1 MRRPG
6 GPTRTPNTPSHTNT
20 MAAHDTLGWSAFDDD
35 LAARLMADHFD
46 HADASMVWLVRR
58 PGDVS
63 RGSPADAWEFEY
75 ANPSAMRVLGVSTLP
90 ALRAIPLPV
99 LAPSPELAQPFVS
112 RALTPKELLMAARI
126 VAERDGALDREL
138 TAALHPRF
146 VARRFA
152 IDGLEGV
159 QLVARHG
166 DLVEQAHREFERA
179 ANLMATYFEHAGV
192 EAFLK
197 DLDGR
202 YVFVNENFR
211 AAYGEGRDMIG
222 KTDYDL
228 IDADRAAR
236 YTAQDHQVRAA
247 DAALEFEGI
256 GGTDHD
262 RVFRVVKFPVRDAT
276 GQVRGIG
283 AVATDVTEAL
293 WSRAALAVSQEQ
305 FRLAFLHANEGMAT
319 IAIDGT
325 VERINARMCQMLDRE
340 PEEIVG
346 RKIYE
351 FYHPD
356 NEVPFDVKHTWVMRA
371 GSATFAETMRKRDGT
386 PAYIGTSVAL
396 VTDDRGEPRHFVVLC
411 VDESE
416 RRAVEAREREAEKLE
431 AIGQIAGSIAH
442 DINNLLGG
450 ILGYAELVKTSVGEP
465 AVAEQVDHVISA
477 ALRASDFTS
486 RLLSLAR
493 PADPVSERFDVNT
506 IVADVQQMLR
516 ARLDPEI
523 ELVTELHAPRAEVV
537 GNPHQVHGALLNL
550 GLNAGAA
557 ITGSGT
563 ITFRSETIGGSD
575 GDGDTVR
582 LTVADTGSGI
592 PNDQLPRIFDP
603 FFTTKADSRGTGLGL
618 TSVLAVA
625 HQHGGSV
632 GVDSTPGIGST
643 FTVDLPLA
651 PRPDAPTGEP
661 PTELPPG
668 TRVLVVDDDD
678 VVRFVVA
685 EALRQTG
692 CDVSE
697 AADGLDA
704 IAVLERLDAAGTL
717 PAVVL
722 FDLRMPRMGGAEL
735 FVVLRDRWPLLA
747 RVLMTGFSGDQAAE
761 ALREQGL
768 AGMIEKPFQRAELL
782 ATLATAV
789 TNGVAPRS

>member
-1 MRRPG
+1 
-6 GPTRTPNTPSHTNT
+6 

-46 HADASMVWLVRR
+46 HADASMAWLVRR
-58 PGDVS
+58 PGDAG
-63 RGSPADAWEFEY
+63 RRSPGDAWQFEY
-75 ANPSAMRVLGVSTLP
+75 ANPSAMRVLGVSTLT
-90 ALRAIPLPV
+90 ALRAIRLPV
-99 LAPSPELAQPFVS
+99 LAPPPDVAQPFVS
-112 RALTPKELLMAARI
+112 RALTPAELLMAARL
-126 VAERDGALDREL
+126 VAEHDGALGREL
-138 TAALHPRF
+138 TSALHPRF

-159 QLVARHG
+159 QLVGRHG
-166 DLVEQAHREFERA
+166 DLIEQARREFERTT
-179 ANLMATYFEHAGV
+179 NLMATYFEHAGV

-197 DLDGR
+197 DLEGR
-202 YVFVNENFR
+202 YLFVNENFR
-211 AAYGEGRDMIG
+211 AAYGRGADMIR

-228 IDADRAAR
+228 IEADQAAR
-236 YTAQDHQVRAA
+236 YTAQDRQVLAA
-247 DAALEFEGI
+247 DAALEFEGV
-256 GGTDHD
+256 GGPDHD
-262 RVFRVVKFPVRDAT
+262 RVFRVVKFPVRDVA
-276 GQVRGIG
+276 GQVLGIG

-325 VERINARMCQMLDRE
+325 IERINARACQMLDRPAGE
-340 PEEIVG
+340 LVG
-346 RKIYE
+346 HKIYD

-356 NEVPFDVKHTWVMRA
+356 NEVPYDVSRGWVMRA
-371 GSATFAETMRKRDGT
+371 GSATFATTMRKPDGT

-396 VTDDRGEPRHFVVLC
+396 VSDDRGDPRHFVVLC

-431 AIGQIAGSIAH
+431 AVGQIAGSIAH

-450 ILGYAELVKTSVGEP
+450 ILGYAELVKMSVTEP
-465 AVAEQVDHVISA
+465 VVAEQIDHVIGA

-493 PADPVSERFDVNT
+493 PADPVTEPFDVHT
-506 IVADVQQMLR
+506 IVADVLQMLR
-516 ARLDPEI
+516 ARLDPAI
-523 ELVTELHAPRAEVV
+523 ELVPELHAPRADVV
-537 GNPHQVHGALLNL
+537 GNPHQIHGALLNL
-550 GLNAGAA
+550 GLNARDA
-557 ITGSGT
+557 ITGGGT
-563 ITFRSETIGGSD
+563 ITFRSEIVGGDRD
-575 GDGDTVR
+575 GDAADRDRDADGTVR
-582 LTVADTGSGI
+582 LTVRDTGVGI
-592 PNDQLPRIFDP
+592 PTDQLPRIFDP
-603 FFTTKADSRGTGLGL
+603 FFTTKPDGRGTGLGL

-632 GVDSTPGIGST
+632 GVDSTPGVGST

-651 PRPDAPTGEP
+651 PQPQGPTGSSP
-661 PTELPPG
+661 SELPPG

-685 EALRQTG
+685 EALRQSG

-697 AADGLDA
+697 AVDGLDA
-704 IAVLERLDAAGTL
+704 IAVLEQLDAAGSL
-717 PAVVL
+717 PAIVL

-735 FVVLRDRWPLLA
+735 FVVLCDRWPQVA

-761 ALREQGL
+761 SLRRQGL

-782 ATLATAV
+782 ATLARAV
-789 TNGVAPRS
+789 TNGVRPHL